1 MRKRFRILPAAL
13 CLAALWPA
21 LAADDAYRA
30 LPVKAVLFPMR
41 EAVLSSRIDGVIIR
55 YRFAPGERFKEGEPL
70 LELDRQERENQFK
83 RAAAALK
90 EGRGNLDFARKQLE
104 DFSVLF
110 KESLQSELE
119 VKRKELEL
127 QIAESRFDT
136 AEAERDNAALQLTYC
151 TLKAPFAGRVEKI
164 LTREFETV
172 RNGQPILSIID
183 DNRLLAVLHL
193 PSADLPKIGLEDP
206 VRLRINET
214 GTVASGVVHEIA
226 ARADHRSETF
236 EIKALIDN
244 ADHILTAGMSGVLQ
258 EISKDAGE

>member
-119 VKRKELEL
+119 VKRKELE
-127 QIAESRFDT
+127 
-136 AEAERDNAALQLTYC
+136 AERDNAALQLTYC

-193 PSADLPKIGLEDP
+193 PSADLPKIGLGDP

>member
-1 MRKRFRILPAAL
+1 MKRCFPAAST
-13 CLAALWPA
+13 
-21 LAADDAYRA
+21 
-30 LPVKAVLFPMR
+30 
-41 EAVLSSRIDGVIIR
+41 ESSSGT
-55 YRFAPGERFKEGEPL
+55 RFAPGERFKEGEPL

-193 PSADLPKIGLEDP
+193 PSADLPKIGLGDP

-214 GTVASGVVHEIA
+214 APSPPASSTKSRHGPTIA
-226 ARADHRSETF
+226 VKPLKSRR
-236 EIKALIDN
+236 
-244 ADHILTAGMSGVLQ
+244 
-258 EISKDAGE
+258 

>member
-193 PSADLPKIGLEDP
+193 PSADLPKIGLGDP

-244 ADHILTAGMSGVLQ
+244 ADHI
-258 EISKDAGE
+258 

>member
-1 MRKRFRILPAAL
+1 M
-13 CLAALWPA
+13 
-21 LAADDAYRA
+21 
-30 LPVKAVLFPMR
+30 
-41 EAVLSSRIDGVIIR
+41 
-55 YRFAPGERFKEGEPL
+55 
-70 LELDRQERENQFK
+70 
-83 RAAAALK
+83 
-90 EGRGNLDFARKQLE
+90 
-104 DFSVLF
+104 
-110 KESLQSELE
+110 
-119 VKRKELEL
+119 
-127 QIAESRFDT
+127 
-136 AEAERDNAALQLTYC
+136 TYC

-193 PSADLPKIGLEDP
+193 PSADLPKIGLGDP